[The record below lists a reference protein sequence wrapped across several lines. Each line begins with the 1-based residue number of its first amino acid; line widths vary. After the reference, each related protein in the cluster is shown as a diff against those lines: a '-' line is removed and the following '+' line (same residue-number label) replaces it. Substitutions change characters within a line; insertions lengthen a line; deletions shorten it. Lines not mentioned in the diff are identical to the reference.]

1 MYACNFWRTFVP
13 IPESLH
19 ASVSVKNTG
28 DDVTDREPRFRSP
41 VRSRDR
47 SRDVTAASS
56 AVNWRFSTEAFAGH
70 LGHSARAISRSGGPS
85 SASAAIDRIY
95 EYCFALFQGSDAFA
109 DNAFKAQARGS
120 FLKVDSTRSKVI
132 DDPSLCF
139 SANHCSIICRT
150 SPAFRAFVSQ
160 TQSWAFP
167 LDPLHSSGWLG
178 S

>member
-1 MYACNFWRTFVP
+1 MTSRTA
-13 IPESLH
+13 SLVFAH
-19 ASVSVKNTG
+19 QSDHVTG
-28 DDVTDREPRFRSP
+28 H
-41 VRSRDR
+41 
-47 SRDVTAASS
+47 VTAASS

-70 LGHSARAISRSGGPS
+70 LGHSACATFSRSGGPS

-120 FLKVDSTRSKVI
+120 FLKVDSTWSKVI

-139 SANHCSIICRT
+139 CANHCSIICRT